1 MFVKRGF
8 FLALFAILSLSSC
21 GFKAGSGELIEEFET
36 ISVCFAEG
44 DWQGSLTQTLIN
56 EIATRTSLTY
66 VNGGGDLSL
75 VVVLKGLDEN
85 NIGFRYD
92 QNKKGKRIDYII
104 PTETRLRV
112 LADVT
117 LVDQTRGAVLMGPI
131 LFEACYEFDHDFY
144 SARNSVN
151 IFSLGQLSDYDEA
164 LDAALK
170 PLYQELSQKIV
181 DYLLSA
187 W

>member
-1 MFVKRGF
+1 MFLKKL
-8 FLALFAILSLSSC
+8 LALMLLLASITSC
-21 GFKAGSGELIEEFET
+21 GFKAGSGDLIEEFET
-36 ISVCFAEG
+36 ISICFADG
-44 DWQGSLTQTLIN
+44 DWQGTLTQTLIN
-56 EIATRTSLTY
+56 EVATRTSLNY
-66 VNGGGDLSL
+66 VNSGGDLSL
-75 VVVLKGLDEN
+75 VVSLKGLDEN

-92 QNKKGKRIDYII
+92 QNKKGKRVDYII

-112 LADVT
+112 MAEVS
-117 LVDQTRGAVLMGPI
+117 LVDQTRGVEIVGPL

-170 PLYQELSQKIV
+170 PLYQELSRKIV
-181 DYLLSA
+181 DYILSA